1 MSLQNSD
8 LFYVQRGADG
18 YKMPASA
25 LNDFIAANSGLLNYK
40 GAVDCTLAVGNQLE
54 TNPPV
59 VGDVYINTG
68 TGTVDASGYDSTD
81 SWVGITGDAISDGQR
96 VVWDGSTWEIVGQ
109 AAGGGVES
117 IVAGEGI
124 DVDNSDAAN
133 PVVSAT
139 KATQSAYGTTQLAQD
154 PPAAGDLTSTEVT
167 DVLHV
172 AHFNE
177 LAGRITTSS
186 AGGLQAVT
194 GTDPIEVSTS
204 SDGTSSVISIKDA
217 STVQKGATTLTSTIS
232 AAEETKAVTGK
243 GVAEYAVPLD
253 LTGLPSLS

>member
-1 MSLQNSD
+1 M
-8 LFYVQRGADG
+8 
-18 YKMPASA
+18 
-25 LNDFIAANSGLLNYK
+25 
-40 GAVDCTLAVGNQLE
+40 
-54 TNPPV
+54 
-59 VGDVYINTG
+59 
-68 TGTVDASGYDSTD
+68 
-81 SWVGITGDAISDGQR
+81 
-96 VVWDGSTWEIVGQ
+96 
-109 AAGGGVES
+109 
-117 IVAGEGI
+117 
-124 DVDNSDAAN
+124 
-133 PVVSAT
+133 SAT

>member
-1 MSLQNSD
+1 MPLQNSD

-25 LNDFIAANSGLLNYK
+25 LNDFIAGNAGLLNYK
-40 GAVDCTLAVGNQLE
+40 GAVDCTLAVGSQLE

-68 TGTVDASGYDSTD
+68 TGTVDSSGSDSTD
-81 SWVGITGDAISDGQR
+81 SWVGITGEAISDGQR
-96 VVWDGSTWEIVGQ
+96 VVWDGSIWEIVGQ
-109 AAGGGVES
+109 AAGGGLES
-117 IVAGEGI
+117 VVAGNGI

-139 KATQSAYGTTQLAQD
+139 KATQSAYGTTKLAQD
-154 PPAAGDLTSTEVT
+154 PPDSGDLTSTEVT

-177 LAGRITTSS
+177 LAGRITTSA

-204 SDGTSSVISIKDA
+204 PDGTSATISVKSA
-217 STVQKGATTLTSTIS
+217 STTQEGVLKTINTIYPLS
-232 AAEETKAVTGK
+232 FAEAVTGMA
-243 GVAEYAVPLD
+243 VTEYAVPLD
-253 LTGLPSLS
+253 LTGLPPLS